1 MWQFIL
7 QLNWC
12 MTLWWR
18 HIIVTLM
25 LYFNLF
31 KMHLSKCTNVWISTP
46 SFEKGKEWVIMI
58 WITPQ
63 SRDWSNVWRHQQ
75 QIFTF
80 KVSNTLVTM
89 ATGYDWFF
97 NKIQRNFPNYKQ
109 SYSLHCWIWRSNG
122 KICTFEVSILIVK
135 VYVAPSNKG
144 KQLYQRCF
152 AIIWNGVHLGNKIL
166 WNFPKKWSINPTN
179 IHNL

>member
-1 MWQFIL
+1 MYDVVMTAYNCYINVIFQSFQNAFI
-7 QLNWC
+7 
-12 MTLWWR
+12 
-18 HIIVTLM
+18 
-25 LYFNLF
+25 
-31 KMHLSKCTNVWISTP
+31 KMHQCVNNDTFVWERQRMSYHDLNYAAVTWL
-46 SFEKGKEWVIMI
+46 KQW
-58 WITPQ
+58 
-63 SRDWSNVWRHQQ
+63 WRHQQ

-166 WNFPKKWSINPTN
+166 WNFPKKWSINPAN